1 VKLPVILCANKAD
14 LAPDVE
20 AEEEMMPIMAEFKV
34 GIGLFQLIQKKMNTK
49 ESIGN

>member
-1 VKLPVILCANKAD
+1 MKLPVILCANKAD

-34 GIGLFQLIQKKMNTK
+34 WKVSINHK
-49 ESIGN
+49 ECH